1 MVNYSVNVL
10 RSIEFSGYKD
20 YIAGKTVFIGD
31 FNTPTKKDK
40 RLEYEKI
47 INTGLID
54 CANKN
59 DILKPTYSHSEEI
72 NYFTADYCFATEQ
85 MVKTYK
91 ITE

>member
-20 YIAGKTVFIGD
+20 YIADKTIFIGD

-40 RLEYEKI
+40 RLKYEKI

-59 DILKPTYSHSEEI
+59 DISKPTYSHSEEI